1 MKHFSERQIR
11 FRNKLTEY
19 VSNLKDNKL
28 NLDTTGTNSLAA
40 WFLGPKAENKEFFAK
55 LLSEGLEA
63 NCDDRNTYFG
73 KDPLYISDYRKDD
86 DYTHSLKDIEA
97 DFKDL
102 VEALQGSVPFF
113 SYRYQAHMNWDLTM
127 PGLLGYF
134 AALLYNQNNV
144 ALEASPVTSQLEALV
159 GDDLCK
165 MLGYTIPTANVN
177 AIKKDTGVIRP
188 WGHITCDG
196 SIANL
201 EAMWAARNLKYYP
214 ISMVQAIEN
223 DPAMVKAKALS
234 VDYCGK
240 QCLLTNLTTWELL
253 NLNIETTL
261 ALADT
266 VNETFGI
273 TIDTINDAIEPYLI
287 QSTGIIEFNQQYL
300 SDVKYPK
307 LFGTATK
314 HYSWPKNAAALGIG
328 KDSFVN
334 IIIEEN
340 ARMDVDD
347 LKTNLDLAIKEKHP
361 VLMVVVVLGS
371 TEQSAVDPLKM
382 VLELREDYR
391 KDGIDFCVHV
401 DSAWGGYFASTLR
414 GDKQP
419 DPIITN
425 NDLDKQ
431 CTPILPMSDYVNEQY
446 ECLGQADTITVD
458 PHKAGYI
465 PYPAGALCYR
475 NKEMRN
481 LIAFLA
487 SEVYHAGSLDANM
500 GVFGI
505 EGSKSGAAA
514 AAVYLSHKVIRPDRS
529 GYGKILGK
537 ALFNSK
543 RFFASVI
550 TMAED
555 DDPFIV
561 VPVQQIPAEK
571 EHKSPE
577 EIKAQLNYIKTNIVQ
592 KQNNELIPDNEAMDL
607 LMKLG
612 SDQIIITYGMNF
624 KNKDGSLNTNP
635 QLINDFNHAV
645 FEKLSIKPD
654 SKEVDNTP
662 LIITTSEFE
671 PEVYGNQFVQTYM
684 ERLGVFN
691 SVPITM
697 NFISSTTMCPWL
709 TATKDGNFIPALTAA
724 FRDTIIRVINYYYK
738 HGKFEFANDK

>member
-1 MKHFSERQIR
+1 MKHFSNREIS
-11 FRNKLTEY
+11 FRNELTEY
-19 VSNLKDNKL
+19 LSNLEDNKL
-28 NLDTTGTNSLAA
+28 NLDTKGTNSLAA
-40 WFLGPKAENKEFFAK
+40 WFLGPKSENKDFFAR
-55 LLSEGLEA
+55 LLSEAFES
-63 NCDDRNTYFG
+63 NCNDRNTYFNT
-73 KDPLYISDYRKDD
+73 DPSYISEYRKDN
-86 DYTHSLKDIEA
+86 DYLQSIQDIEA
-97 DFKDL
+97 DFKYL
-102 VEALQGSVPFF
+102 LEALQGSVPFF

-144 ALEASPVTSQLEALV
+144 ALEASPVTSQLEVLV

-165 MLGYTIPTANVN
+165 MLGYTIPKVN
-177 AIKKDTGVIRP
+177 KKAIKKDTNVIKP

-214 ISMVQAIEN
+214 ISLVQAIKCKTVMA
-223 DPAMVKAKALS
+223 PAKSLS
-234 VDYCGK
+234 VEYRGK
-240 QCLLTNLTTWELL
+240 KCILINLTTWELL
-253 NLNIETTL
+253 NLNI
-261 ALADT
+261 DT
-266 VNETFGI
+266 ILSLVDTITETFGI
-273 TIDTINDAIEPYLI
+273 SINDINDAIEPYLI
-287 QSTGIIEFNQQYL
+287 QSTGMMEFSKSYL
-300 SDVKYPK
+300 MNVKTPK

-328 KDSFVN
+328 KNSFVN

-340 ARMDVDD
+340 ARMDVND
-347 LKTNLDLAIKEKHP
+347 LKIKLDVAIKNKQP
-361 VLMVVVVLGS
+361 ILMVVVVLGS
-371 TEQSAVDPLKM
+371 TEQSAVDPLKT
-382 VLELREDYR
+382 VLELRENYR

-414 GDKQP
+414 GDMQP

-431 CTPILPMSDYVNEQY
+431 CTPILPMCDYVNEQY
-446 ECLGQADTITVD
+446 ECLGLADTITVD

-514 AAVYLSHKVIRPDRS
+514 SAVYLSHKVIRPDRS

-550 TMAED
+550 TMANQV
-555 DDPFIV
+555 DPFIV

-571 EHKSPE
+571 EGKSPD
-577 EIKAQLNYIKTNIVQ
+577 EIKAQLNYIKINIVER
-592 KQNNELIPDNEAMDL
+592 QNNEIFPDKKAMKL
-607 LMKLG
+607 LKDLG
-612 SDQIIITYGMNF
+612 SDQIIITYGLNF
-624 KNKDGSLNTNP
+624 KNKDGILNTNP
-635 QLINDFNHAV
+635 QLTNDFNHTV
-645 FEKLSIKPD
+645 FEKLSLKPD
-654 SKEVDNTP
+654 TKEVEKIP
-662 LIITTSEFE
+662 LIITTSEFD
-671 PEVYGNQFVQTYM
+671 PEVYGDKFVKTYM
-684 ERLGVFN
+684 DRLCVDTTN
-691 SVPITM
+691 IITM

-709 TATKDGNFIPALTAA
+709 TATEKGNFIPTLTEA
-724 FRDTIIRVINYYYK
+724 FHDTILKVIDYYYTN
-738 HGKFEFANDK
+738 GKFEFPND

>member
-1 MKHFSERQIR
+1 MFLILKTT
-11 FRNKLTEY
+11 NLTQTPQEPIPW
-19 VSNLKDNKL
+19 LR
-28 NLDTTGTNSLAA
+28 G
-40 WFLGPKAENKEFFAK
+40 FLGPKAENKEFFAK
-55 LLSEGLEA
+55 LLLEGLEA
-63 NCDDRNTYFG
+63 NCNDRKTYFG

-86 DYTHSLKDIEA
+86 DYTKSLIDIET

-102 VEALQGSVPFF
+102 VKALQGSVPFF

-165 MLGYTIPTANVN
+165 MLGYRIPAENKN
-177 AIKKDTGVIRP
+177 TGAIRP

-214 ISMVQAIEN
+214 ISLVQAIN
-223 DPAMVKAKALS
+223 FNPTMAPAKSLS
-234 VDYCGK
+234 VEYCGK
-240 QCLLTNLTTWELL
+240 PCLLTSLTTWELL
-253 NLNIETTL
+253 NLNIDTILSLATTI
-261 ALADT
+261 
-266 VNETFGI
+266 NESFGI
-273 TIDTINDAIEPYLI
+273 SIDEINDAVEPFLI
-287 QSTGIIEFNQQYL
+287 QSTGLMEFSQKHLQ
-300 SDVKYPK
+300 DVKTPK

-334 IIIEEN
+334 ISIDED
-340 ARMDVDD
+340 ARMDFDK
-347 LKTNLDLAIKEKHP
+347 LKINLDAAIKKKHP

-371 TEQSAVDPLKM
+371 TEQSAVDPLKK
-382 VLELREDYR
+382 VLDLRDDYR
-391 KDGIDFCVHV
+391 KAGIDFCIHV

-419 DPIITN
+419 ELIITN
-425 NDLDKQ
+425 NDIEKQ
-431 CTPILPMSDYVNEQY
+431 CTPTLPMSDYVKEQY
-446 ECLGQADTITVD
+446 ECLEHADTITVD

-505 EGSKSGAAA
+505 EGSKPGAAA
-514 AAVYLSHKVIRPDRS
+514 AAVYLSHKAIRPDRN

-543 RFFASVI
+543 RFFADVI

-571 EHKSPE
+571 EGKSDE
-577 EIKAQLNYIKTNIVQ
+577 EIKKQLHYIKTEIVP
-592 KQNNELIPDNEAMDL
+592 KQNNELYQNREAMDL
-607 LMKLG
+607 LKKLG
-612 SDQIIITYGMNF
+612 SDQIIITYGLNF
-624 KNKDGSLNTNP
+624 KNSDGTLNTDP
-635 QLINDFNHAV
+635 DLINKFNHIV

-654 SKEVDNTP
+654 TKEVDNTP
-662 LIITTSEFE
+662 LIITTSEFD
-671 PEVYGNQFVQTYM
+671 PEVYGDEFVTSYM
-684 ERLGVFN
+684 KRLGVDN
-691 SVPITM
+691 PKPITM

-709 TATKDGNFIPALTAA
+709 TATETGNFIPTLTKA
-724 FRDTIIRVINYYYK
+724 FRETILDVVNHYHD
-738 HGKFEFANDK
+738 HGAFKTK